1 MSGAKEMLCGDG
13 NEGCDLNSEDG
24 EDFASAA
31 ESNKRDCPLLPGPRR
46 ENKKKK
52 AKVGG
57 TDFNEDF
64 RCDKLALDGLKFDF
78 EELDDAGMSL
88 DMIKGPAAGL
98 SLYDSMWEAASKTK
112 PTLEYENYEAKVAKI
127 TAKLIRV
134 RHQLAA
140 QKARLKAEVKAT
152 EAGIP
157 IDWSVRV
164 LFNGKIFPAVVDQR
178 TSKYIRVLFECG
190 KVEKIYLFDIVD
202 RITFASPIGSGS
214 KKDPVTM

>member
-1 MSGAKEMLCGDG
+1 MSGAEEMLCGDG

-52 AKVGG
+52 AKLDG

-64 RCDKLALDGLKFDF
+64 RDEKLALDGLTFDF
-78 EELDDAGMSL
+78 DEEIPS
-88 DMIKGPAAGL
+88 IKGPPPGL
-98 SLYDSMWEAASKTK
+98 GLYDDMWEAAHKTNR
-112 PTLEYENYEAKVAKI
+112 TLEYENTEAKVAKI

-140 QKARLKAEVKAT
+140 QKARLEAEVKAT

-190 KVEKIYLFDIVD
+190 KVEKIRLFDLVD
-202 RITFASPIGSGS
+202 RIVFASPIGSGS
-214 KKDPVTM
+214 KKDPMTM

>member
-1 MSGAKEMLCGDG
+1 MSGAEEMLCGDG
-13 NEGCDLNSEDG
+13 NEGCDLNSEDAADA
-24 EDFASAA
+24 DFASAA

-52 AKVGG
+52 AKLDG

-64 RCDKLALDGLKFDF
+64 RDEKLALDGLTFDF
-78 EELDDAGMSL
+78 DEEIPS
-88 DMIKGPAAGL
+88 IKGPPPGL
-98 SLYDSMWEAASKTK
+98 GLYDDMWEAARKTNR
-112 PTLEYENYEAKVAKI
+112 TLEYENYEAKVAKI

-140 QKARLKAEVKAT
+140 QKARLEAEVKAT

-190 KVEKIYLFDIVD
+190 KVEKIRLFDLVD
-202 RITFASPIGSGS
+202 RIVFASPIGSGS
-214 KKDPVTM
+214 KKDPMTM